1 MNYREKYEFWLNN
14 VKDKKM
20 LEELKSMNEN
30 EIQLAF
36 FKDIAFETAGLRG
49 IVGAGSNCMNIYTV
63 GRVAKAISIYMQKIG
78 GKKIAISYDSRNMSY
93 EFAKLSARIFASY
106 GIKVYL
112 AKKLM
117 PTPFLSYMV
126 RFYKCDMG
134 VNVTASHN
142 PKDYN
147 GYKVYDST
155 GCQLLDEPS
164 YEIINIANGLELFN
178 ISAMS
183 FNKAKETG
191 LVVLTDDKVLDSY
204 IKEVEKQSLQKIEG
218 IKVVYTALNGTGMGT
233 LPRVLKERGAKVVC
247 NKVQCKPDKNFT
259 TCPYP
264 NPERDDVY
272 ESSIAI
278 AKENGIDLIVASD
291 PDADRLGVAQ
301 LVQGNFVRF
310 TGNEIGVLLA
320 DYLFSSKKTKDKIL
334 VKSIVSTPLA
344 DLVAKKYGGKVVNV
358 LTGFKYIG
366 EFIYKLEKEGREKE
380 FLLGFEESSGYLSG
394 SYVRD
399 KDATVAAMLILEY
412 ASKLKKVGKTLFD
425 RLNEIYDEFGY
436 YQSKV
441 YSFRFEGES
450 GFNRMKEILGNFR
463 KNAPKSFAGFKVNSV
478 LDYENGVRDLPKA
491 NVLEYIL
498 DGGAKIIVR
507 PSGTEPN
514 IKVYV
519 MLNKTKQ
526 QNETDFNLIKKEFD
540 KIMK

>member
-1 MNYREKYEFWLNN
+1 MNYREKHEFWLNN

-20 LEELKSMNEN
+20 LEELKTMNEN

-247 NKVQCKPDKNFT
+247 NKIQCKPDKNFT

-344 DLVAKKYGGKVVNV
+344 DLVAEKYDGKVVNV

-399 KDATVAAMLILEY
+399 KDATVAAMLVLEY

-463 KNAPKSFAGFKVNSV
+463 KNTPKSFAGFKVNSV

-491 NVLEYIL
+491 NVLEYFL

>member
-147 GYKVYDST
+147 GYKVYNST

-233 LPRVLKERGAKVVC
+233 LPRVLKERGAKVVY

-344 DLVAKKYGGKVVNV
+344 DLVAEKYGGKVVNV

-463 KNAPKSFAGFKVNSV
+463 KNTPKSFAGFKINSV
-478 LDYENGVRDLPKA
+478 IDYENGVRDLPKA
-491 NVLEYIL
+491 NVLEYFL

>member
-112 AKKLM
+112 ANKLM

-164 YEIINIANGLELFN
+164 YEIIKIANGLELFN

-320 DYLFSSKKTKDKIL
+320 DYLFFSKKTKDKIL

-344 DLVAKKYGGKVVNV
+344 DLVAEKYGGKVVNV

-463 KNAPKSFAGFKVNSV
+463 KNTPKSFAGFKVNSV

-491 NVLEYIL
+491 NVLEYFL

-540 KIMK
+540 EIMK

>member
-112 AKKLM
+112 ANKLM

-320 DYLFSSKKTKDKIL
+320 DYLFSSKKIKDKIL

-344 DLVAKKYGGKVVNV
+344 DLVAEKYGGKVDNV

-412 ASKLKKVGKTLFD
+412 ASKLKKVGKTLFK

-463 KNAPKSFAGFKVNSV
+463 KNTPKSFAGFKVNSV

>member
-344 DLVAKKYGGKVVNV
+344 DLVAEKYGGKVVNV

-463 KNAPKSFAGFKVNSV
+463 KNTPKSFAGFKVNSV

>member
-20 LEELKSMNEN
+20 LEELKIMNEN

-112 AKKLM
+112 ANKLM

-344 DLVAKKYGGKVVNV
+344 DLVAEKYGGKVVNV

-463 KNAPKSFAGFKVNSV
+463 KNTPKSFAGFKVNIV

-491 NVLEYIL
+491 NVLEYFL

>member
-112 AKKLM
+112 ANKLM

-344 DLVAKKYGGKVVNV
+344 DLVAEKYGGKVVNV

-463 KNAPKSFAGFKVNSV
+463 KNTPKSFAGFKVNSV

-491 NVLEYIL
+491 NVLEYFL

>member
-1 MNYREKYEFWLNN
+1 MNYKEKYEFWLNN

-20 LEELKSMNEN
+20 LEELKTMNEN

-112 AKKLM
+112 VNKLM

-134 VNVTASHN
+134 INVTASHN

-147 GYKVYDST
+147 GYKVYDNT

-164 YEIINIANGLELFN
+164 YQIIKIANGLELFD

-183 FNKAKETG
+183 FNKAKEIG
-191 LVVLTDDKVLDSY
+191 LVILTDDKVLDSY
-204 IKEVEKQSLQKIEG
+204 IKEVEKQSIQKIEG

-233 LPRVLKERGAKVVC
+233 LPRVLKERGAKIIY

-272 ESSIAI
+272 KSSIDI
-278 AKENGIDLIVASD
+278 AKENGIDLIIASD

-301 LVQGNFVRF
+301 LIQGKFFRF
-310 TGNEIGVLLA
+310 TGNEIGVLLT
-320 DYLFSSKKTKDKIL
+320 DYLFSSKKIKDKIL

-344 DLVAKKYGGKVVNV
+344 DLVAEKYGGKVVDV

-366 EFIYKLEKEGREKE
+366 EFIYKLEKQGREKA

-394 SYVRD
+394 SYIRD
-399 KDATVAAMLILEY
+399 KDATVAAMLVLEY
-412 ASKLKKVGKTLFD
+412 ASELKKLGKTLFD

-441 YSFRFEGES
+441 YSFRFEGET
-450 GFNRMKEILGNFR
+450 GFNRMKEILGDFR
-463 KNAPKSFAGFKVNSV
+463 KNAPKSFAGFKVSSV
-478 LDYENGVRDLPKA
+478 IDYENGVRELPKA

-498 DGGAKIIVR
+498 YGGAKIIIR

-526 QNETDFNLIKKEFD
+526 QNQTDFNSIKKEFD

>member
-20 LEELKSMNEN
+20 LEELKTMNEN

-49 IVGAGSNCMNIYTV
+49 VVGAGSNCMNIYTV

-112 AKKLM
+112 ANKLM

-344 DLVAKKYGGKVVNV
+344 DLVAEKYGGKVVNV

-412 ASKLKKVGKTLFD
+412 ASKLKKVGKTLFE

-463 KNAPKSFAGFKVNSV
+463 KNTPKSFAGFKVNSV
-478 LDYENGVRDLPKA
+478 IDYENGVRDLPKA
-491 NVLEYIL
+491 NVLEYFL

>member
-20 LEELKSMNEN
+20 LEELKTMNEN

-49 IVGAGSNCMNIYTV
+49 VVGAGSNCMNIYTV

-112 AKKLM
+112 ANKLM

-344 DLVAKKYGGKVVNV
+344 DLVAEKYGGKVVNV

-463 KNAPKSFAGFKVNSV
+463 KNTSKSFAGFKVNSV

-491 NVLEYIL
+491 NVLEYFL

-540 KIMK
+540 EIMK

>member
-1 MNYREKYEFWLNN
+1 MNYKEKYEFWLNN

-112 AKKLM
+112 ANKLM

-164 YEIINIANGLELFN
+164 YEIIKIANGLELFN

-278 AKENGIDLIVASD
+278 AKENGINLIVASD

-344 DLVAKKYGGKVVNV
+344 DLVAEKYGGKVVNV

-399 KDATVAAMLILEY
+399 KDATVAAMLVLEY

-463 KNAPKSFAGFKVNSV
+463 KNTPKSFASFKVNIV
-478 LDYENGVRDLPKA
+478 IDYENGVRDLPKA
-491 NVLEYIL
+491 NVLEYFL

-540 KIMK
+540 EIMK

>member
-164 YEIINIANGLELFN
+164 YEIIKIANGLELFN

-344 DLVAKKYGGKVVNV
+344 DLVAEKYGGKVVNV

-463 KNAPKSFAGFKVNSV
+463 KNTPKSFAGFKVNIV
-478 LDYENGVRDLPKA
+478 IDYENGVRDLPKA

-540 KIMK
+540 EIMK